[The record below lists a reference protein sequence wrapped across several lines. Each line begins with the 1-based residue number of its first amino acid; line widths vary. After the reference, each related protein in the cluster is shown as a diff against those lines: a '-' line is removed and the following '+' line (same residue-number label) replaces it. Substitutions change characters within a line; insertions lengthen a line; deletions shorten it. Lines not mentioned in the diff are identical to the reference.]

1 MEDTALPVPPMRL
14 PWPICC
20 AVLPRIARRYWMI
33 AEEMRT
39 KVPGALHETPKLTGR
54 KTASVDHTQP
64 CHYSLRRQE
73 RRWQFYSHGGRDFLL
88 LQRPRRRA
96 IYTTST
102 LDAEH
107 RIVTVRY
114 ELEHRVY

>member
-1 MEDTALPVPPMRL
+1 MRL
-14 PWPICC
+14 PRPVSC
-20 AVLPRIARRYWMI
+20 AVLPWIARRYWMI